1 MAADPVTSLFG
12 ALGKYIYDN
21 GIDLSDISR
30 IMLTGVGSAYVD
42 GNLYGL
48 PTGKVE
54 EFTANAIGAGHG
66 SGLDRMVVVSMG
78 TGTSFIS
85 VDHGKFTHLG
95 GLGIGGGT
103 LQGLSK
109 IIFKASDLDYVISM
123 AMRGTVSSVDLQI
136 GDICREELPGLPL
149 DATASNFGKADT
161 AAQAEDVA
169 AGVINMIL
177 RRKCG
182 QFHIFGDRNQGFR
195 THRESV
201 AASSVQISV
210 RQDRQAVRP
219 GFPYSGAYPL
229 QNGARC
235 GIVCL
240 ER

>member
-1 MAADPVTSLFG
+1 MMILGIDVGGSTTKIVGVEDGQIRSAQSIVAADPVTSLFG

-66 SGLDRMVVVSMG
+66 SGLDRS
-78 TGTSFIS
+78 TLEIKIS
-85 VDHGKFTHLG
+85 ADKQTRTLVISDN
-95 GLGIGGGT
+95 GIGMDKEEMQGGIA
-103 LQGLSK
+103 G
-109 IIFKASDLDYVISM
+109 
-123 AMRGTVSSVDLQI
+123 
-136 GDICREELPGLPL
+136 
-149 DATASNFGKADT
+149 TASGCHSIEFRQGRYCRTARGCRCRSHKYDIADC
-161 AAQAEDVA
+161 
-169 AGVINMIL
+169 
-177 RRKCG
+177 RKCG

-229 QNGARC
+229 QNGAWR